1 MSRISRRVFVAQS
14 AAIVPL
20 ARSLSAYESLRA
32 SNLGVQLYTVRDVI
46 LKNPASTLE
55 AIQSIGYTEVEAT
68 YGNLHQIWSG
78 LKETSLQPVSVHL
91 DEALF
96 IKGGSAL
103 DATLQEVK
111 GRGFKF
117 VVMPYIPVEHRG
129 GPDMFKKLADTLNRS
144 GERAKSNGLRLCYHN
159 HAFEYKPV
167 DGKTGLELL
176 MSNTQKDLVSLELDI
191 FWASVGG
198 HDPVEILKTY
208 SGRIPLLHLKDKLRA
223 FTKTQYN
230 ETVPPETFKEIGSG
244 SINIPAVLKAA
255 DNAGVEHYFVEQDH
269 TPGDPIES
277 LRKSFEY
284 LKTQFNT

>member
-1 MSRISRRVFVAQS
+1 MSRISRRVFVAKS

-20 ARSLSAYESLRA
+20 ARSLSAFESLRA

-68 YGNLHQIWSG
+68 YDNLHKIWSG

-91 DEALF
+91 NEALF
-96 IKGGSAL
+96 IKGGSGL
-103 DATLQEVK
+103 DSTLQDMK

-144 GERAKSNGLRLCYHN
+144 GERAKANGLRLCYHN
-159 HAFEYKPV
+159 HAFEYKPIE
-167 DGKTGLELL
+167 GKTGLELL

-191 FWASVGG
+191 FWASIGG
-198 HDPVEILKTY
+198 HNPVEILKTY
-208 SGRIPLLHLKDKLRA
+208 SGRIPLLHLKDKSRA
-223 FTKTQYN
+223 FAKTQYN
-230 ETVPPETFKEIGSG
+230 ETVPPDTFKEIGSG
-244 SINIPAVLKAA
+244 SIDIPSVLKAA
-255 DNAGVEHYFVEQDH
+255 DSAGVEHYFVEQDH